1 MAEQEPVLFRPLML
15 EVPEPSDEE
24 IGITLGEVHASH

>member
-1 MAEQEPVLFRPLML
+1 LFRPLML

-24 IGITLGEVHASH
+24 IGATLGGINAKH